1 MRIDLKAR
9 PHKVSTTVLP
19 RDCSRCCRAVSV
31 DPSLWCLSRSCIVSK
46 RLNVILKNNTA
57 TSPIRHPTTSSR
69 RLPRHQLS
77 CYGRWAFC
85 VAGLSVW
92 NSLPDNLRNPIIGGN
107 TRNNFRQFLKTFLF
121 ETYWCIQRI
130 TGFMTMCYINRLFTY
145 LLLLTYTQQVRH
157 HMTACVLQPSSW
169 HYNYTAKMKQL
180 LFTG

>member
-1 MRIDLKAR
+1 VPLDFVELCQPVAGVASWQ
-9 PHKVSTTVLP
+9 HL
-19 RDCSRCCRAVSV
+19 
-31 DPSLWCLSRSCIVSK
+31 RS
-46 RLNVILKNNTA
+46 A
-57 TSPIRHPTTSSR
+57 IRQ
-69 RLPRHQLS
+69 LLVVPRHRLS
-77 CYGRWAFC
+77 FYGRWAFC